1 MIAKEGDMMTYPMER
16 RIIDEETGKEIGRK
30 TRNEKEGKE
39 MMKEIRKGQERE
51 IEIMT
56 KRKDGKRK
64 AEKEIKIQKD
74 QKIEKDGRIGTMM
87 TKNAIGI
94 GERVTRKKPKM
105 AVDMKDEKDTVK
117 ERKVKRGMVIG
128 KGGKKRAA
136 GKETGN
142 EEKNRKRE
150 EKQTGMKDVKI
161 EIPAGREG
169 RIENG
174 KEKLET
180 PVQTQE
186 ERKNE

>member
-1 MIAKEGDMMTYPMER
+1 MER

-30 TRNEKEGKE
+30 TGNEKEGKE

-56 KRKDGKRK
+56 ERKDGKRK
-64 AEKEIKIQKD
+64 AEKETKIQKD

-94 GERVTRKKPKM
+94 GERVTRKRPKM

-142 EEKNRKRE
+142 EEKKKNRKRK

-180 PVQTQE
+180 PVLTEE